1 MPKACVDRLIEQGV
15 KPKTAHKLC
24 YTNGKNSVKSGNSP
38 KSSGKP
44 KSKPSYQELVMATK
58 LNKRQKELIA
68 EIFDPPK
75 AKPTAKAT
83 STAGSR
89 KRKLAMQ
96 ECPASYGYLKK
107 GKCVPHKEAKSPEK
121 ASVAKSVSRGLR
133 GKTRLQKKYS
143 EAVKKDLANIK

>member
-1 MPKACVDRLIEQGV
+1 MGV
-15 KPKTAHKLC
+15 
-24 YTNGKNSVKSGNSP
+24 
-38 KSSGKP
+38 
-44 KSKPSYQELVMATK
+44 ATK

-75 AKPTAKAT
+75 AKPTAA
-83 STAGSR
+83 SR
-89 KRKLAMQ
+89 KRNLAMQ

-107 GKCVPHKEAKSPEK
+107 GKCVPHKKAKSPER

-143 EAVKKDLANIK
+143 EAVKKDLAKIK